1 MTTPK
6 ILKTDRALP
15 TENLI
20 ALTAEILK
28 NGGIIVA
35 PSETRYGLLGRVDN
49 VQTISRLYDLKQRPE
64 TMATAIFIRSRNDI
78 SQFAF
83 ETKISKKLAD
93 DFLPGPLTLILKNKS
108 GYQSPIVIKNKIGI
122 RCSSSVFIEKIL
134 SAIDFNLTATSANI
148 SGGDEP
154 ETIDE
159 ILDSFGADVD
169 LYIDSGRLNS
179 PPSTV
184 VECLDDNYL
193 ILRAGAI
200 TEKRINEKVAGI

>member
-49 VQTISRLYDLKQRPE
+49 VQTVSRLYDLKQRPE

>member
-49 VQTISRLYDLKQRPE
+49 VQTVSRLYDLKQRPE

-108 GYQSPIVIKNKIGI
+108 GYQPPIVIKNKIGI